1 MGKIF
6 IGTLVS
12 LDQNQAGSKMNIPL
26 TKNIKIIIF
35 KLLSW
40 FLIATIEAHGD
51 FDVPM
56 VKRDDPVNDCE
67 RSAAMV
73 ALRACRKYC
82 SQNYRKFPGKMLI
95 NIKIENFF

>member
-6 IGTLVS
+6 IGTLVRSKLGMKDKFFSPFS
-12 LDQNQAGSKMNIPL
+12 LYYNI
-26 TKNIKIIIF
+26 

-40 FLIATIEAHGD
+40 FLIATIEAHGGD

-56 VKRDDPVNDCE
+56 VKRDEAVNDCE

-82 SQNYRKFPGKMLI
+82 SQNYRKFPGKI
-95 NIKIENFF
+95 IIIIQIKI

>member
-1 MGKIF
+1 MMGKIF
-6 IGTLVS
+6 IATIVS
-12 LDQNQAGSKMNIPL
+12 LRQKICCKCNIHWHDIL
-26 TKNIKIIIF
+26 IHYI

-51 FDVPM
+51 FEIPM
-56 VKRDDPVNDCE
+56 IKRDEAVNDCE

-82 SQNYRKFPGKMLI
+82 SQNYRKFPGK
-95 NIKIENFF
+95 N

>member
-1 MGKIF
+1 M
-6 IGTLVS
+6 S
-12 LDQNQAGSKMNIPL
+12 SKL
-26 TKNIKIIIF
+26 GFKKNIFYHIETNV

-40 FLIATIEAHGD
+40 FLIATIEAHGGD

-56 VKRDDPVNDCE
+56 VKRDEAVNDCE

-82 SQNYRKFPGKMLI
+82 SQNYRKFPGKMI
-95 NIKIENFF
+95 IEIKI

>member
-6 IGTLVS
+6 IGTLVR
-12 LDQNQAGSKMNIPL
+12 SKLGYYIYNNII
-26 TKNIKIIIF
+26 TYYNI

-40 FLIATIEAHGD
+40 FLIATIEAHGGD

-56 VKRDDPVNDCE
+56 VKRDEAVNDCE

-82 SQNYRKFPGKMLI
+82 SQNYRKFPGKI
-95 NIKIENFF
+95 IIIQIKI

>member
-6 IGTLVS
+6 IGTLVR
-12 LDQNQAGSKMNIPL
+12 SKLGYYIYNNII
-26 TKNIKIIIF
+26 TYYNI

-40 FLIATIEAHGD
+40 FLIATIEAHGGD

-56 VKRDDPVNDCE
+56 VKRDEAVNDCE

-82 SQNYRKFPGKMLI
+82 SQNYRKFPGKI
-95 NIKIENFF
+95 ITKNKI

>member
-6 IGTLVS
+6 IGTLVR
-12 LDQNQAGSKMNIPL
+12 SKLGYYIYNNII
-26 TKNIKIIIF
+26 TYYNI

-40 FLIATIEAHGD
+40 FLIATIEAHGGD

-56 VKRDDPVNDCE
+56 VKRDEAVNDCE

-82 SQNYRKFPGKMLI
+82 SQNYRKFPGKI
-95 NIKIENFF
+95 ITKIKI